1 MQKIQQLYTF
11 MQIFMILFQH
21 KERGVNMHKELYNM
35 EQNDLLAAI
44 YYYYSQDELP
54 QKVQGTID
62 VTIRELQEG
71 ESDPNYIETR
81 TGWFFRQYR
90 RIISSTTYSSFCRFF
105 STLSISISNFCHFD
119 FWIFCLNP

>member
-1 MQKIQQLYTF
+1 MRSEMSPECGKRRNAKNTAVIHIY

-54 QKVQGTID
+54 QKVQGT
-62 VTIRELQEG
+62 L
-71 ESDPNYIETR
+71 
-81 TGWFFRQYR
+81 
-90 RIISSTTYSSFCRFF
+90 
-105 STLSISISNFCHFD
+105 
-119 FWIFCLNP
+119 